1 MWGNNR
7 SVKTCRT
14 AREQEEVRRIRQK
27 YTPKERD
34 RLEQLRRL
42 DQRVSR
48 KSAAVSLTAGILGTL
63 LLGLGMCATMVWMGP
78 WFIPGIVI
86 GLVGIALVALAYPL
100 HTRIA
105 KQEREKVAPEILRLA
120 DELMK

>member
-1 MWGNNR
+1 
-7 SVKTCRT
+7 
-14 AREQEEVRRIRQK
+14 
-27 YTPKERD
+27 
-34 RLEQLRRL
+34 
-42 DQRVSR
+42 
-48 KSAAVSLTAGILGTL
+48 
-63 LLGLGMCATMVWMGP
+63 MCATMVWMGP

-105 KQEREKVAPEILRLA
+105 KQEHEKVAPEILRLA

>member
-1 MWGNNR
+1 M
-7 SVKTCRT
+7 
-14 AREQEEVRRIRQK
+14 
-27 YTPKERD
+27 
-34 RLEQLRRL
+34 
-42 DQRVSR
+42 
-48 KSAAVSLTAGILGTL
+48 

>member
-1 MWGNNR
+1 MENKNEAFHYTY
-7 SVKTCRT
+7 S

-105 KQEREKVAPEILRLA
+105 KQEHEKVAPEILRLA